1 MRSHSPHVPVRSR
14 VLYDTPS
21 DVPIVFLIG
30 CCVKSSSSGSQRP
43 RTDLFI
49 LFFCRLIRR
58 PKRREIAPPH
68 VLPQSHLIPKN
79 PPITDTVRWLVVVCR
94 SIGRWPSTA
103 TECIFLF
110 YLSWNKLPS
119 KTTGSCPPPT
129 FHHGQIS
136 SKIPSPSL
144 LLLLVGCCIGWSNG
158 SRLRSRP
165 GHSLSFFRR
174 PIHRPK
180 WQGKIP
186 PMRSASLASHHHRP
200 PSPSQPTF
208 GWLLCL
214 LRKLRPPKVAAPPI
228 SRFFDG
234 CLLTIFIRTSFL

>member
-103 TECIFLF
+103 AECIFLF
-110 YLSWNKLPS
+110 YLSWNRLPS
-119 KTTGSCPPPT
+119 KMTGSRPPPT

-144 LLLLVGCCIGWSNG
+144 VLFLVGCCIGWAKGGHLRLTPG
-158 SRLRSRP
+158 S
-165 GHSLSFFRR
+165 SLSLFHCPIRR
-174 PIHRPK
+174 PKRQEKVHPT
-180 WQGKIP
+180 
-186 PMRSASLASHHHRP
+186 RSASVASHHHHP
-200 PSPSQPTF
+200 PSIAAKI
-208 GWLLCL
+208 WLIVGVDVC
-214 LRKLRPPKVAAPPI
+214 VGY
-228 SRFFDG
+228 FF
-234 CLLTIFIRTSFL
+234 

>member
-30 CCVKSSSSGSQRP
+30 CCVKSSSSCSQRP

-49 LFFCRLIRR
+49 LFFCRLICR
-58 PKRREIAPPH
+58 PKRREIAPP
-68 VLPQSHLIPKN
+68 LPKN
-79 PPITDTVRWLVVVCR
+79 TPITDTLRWLVVVCR
-94 SIGRWPSTA
+94 SISRWPSTA

-136 SKIPSPSL
+136 SKIPSLSL
-144 LLLLVGCCIGWSNG
+144 VLFLVGCCIGWSNG
-158 SRLRSRP
+158 SRLRLRP

-174 PIHRPK
+174 HIRRPK

-200 PSPSQPTF
+200 PPHRSQSLVGCCMQPKF
-208 GWLLCL
+208 GWLLVPNCS
-214 LRKLRPPKVAAPPI
+214 KDVCV
-228 SRFFDG
+228 G
-234 CLLTIFIRTSFL
+234 